1 MIKLSV
7 AVVKYDQKLIELGF
21 VLQMFIEGDND
32 VVDLL
37 DDPSNLSG
45 KNRLRVHNRHK
56 NSNETIP
63 TTKLLLVIPELLVDI
78 SGAKIVYRPQH
89 MIYETSKFDDMF

>member
-1 MIKLSV
+1 MTKLSV

-21 VLQMFIEGDND
+21 VLEMFVEGRNCI
-32 VVDLL
+32 VDLL
-37 DDPSNLSG
+37 DNPSDLSG
-45 KNRLRVHNRHK
+45 KDYLHVHNRYE
-56 NSNETIP
+56 NLNETIP